1 MNINDSVCI
10 AGTVIRR
17 CGHNEELA
25 CKRGRVVSIAGKVA
39 EVAWDDEQRTRLIP
53 LANLAVIRKAYGVI
67 EPR

>member
-1 MNINDSVCI
+1 MKINDSVCI

-25 CKRGRVVSIAGKVA
+25 RKRGHVVSIAGKVA